1 MGISALVHS
10 VQAAKN
16 YLAEATRKT
25 MQVPRRWERFRTRLH
40 TLMADKGY
48 DSETFGAFL
57 RWQGL
62 HLCILRR
69 RY

>member
-1 MGISALVHS
+1 
-10 VQAAKN
+10 
-16 YLAEATRKT
+16 